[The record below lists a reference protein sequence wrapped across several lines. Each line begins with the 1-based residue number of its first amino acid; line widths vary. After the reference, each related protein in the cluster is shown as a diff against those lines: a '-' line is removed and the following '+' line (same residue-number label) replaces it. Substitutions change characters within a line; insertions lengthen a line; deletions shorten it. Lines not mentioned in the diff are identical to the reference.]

1 MTLENLVK
9 VRKLVP
15 QQANREEIRKLLAAA
30 QRNIQDAHVFEVS
43 ATTRFDAA
51 YKAIMQ
57 CGLACIRASGYRPST
72 SEPGHHITGIQSLP
86 TTIDMSNERMIVLD
100 AMRKKRNLNDYNGD
114 GVSEEETEACMR
126 AAEALMADVHAWLKS
141 EHPEFV

>member
-15 QQANREEIRKLLAAA
+15 QPASREEIGKLLAAA
-30 QRNIQDAHVFEVS
+30 QRNIQDARVNAVS

-57 CGLACIRASGYRPST
+57 GALACIRASGYRPST
-72 SEPGHHITGIQSLP
+72 SEPGHHITVIQSLP
-86 TTIDMSNERMIVLD
+86 TTIGLSNERMIVLD

-114 GVSEEETEACMR
+114 GVSEEETEACVR
-126 AAEALMADVHAWLKS
+126 AADALIADVQAWLKS
-141 EHPEFV
+141 EHPEFI

>member
-15 QQANREEIRKLLAAA
+15 QPASREEIGKLLTAA
-30 QRNIQDAHVFEVS
+30 QRNIQDAHVSDVS

-57 CGLACIRASGYRPST
+57 CALASIRASGYRPST
-72 SEPGHHITGIQSLP
+72 SEPGHHITVIQSLP
-86 TTIDMSNERMIVLD
+86 TTIGMSNERMIVLD

-114 GVSEEETEACMR
+114 GVSEEETEACVR
-126 AAEALMADVHAWLKS
+126 AAEALLKDVQVWLKS
-141 EHPEFV
+141 EHPEFI